1 MARITGDPSWH
12 GNVCLQLECLLT
24 SNFSVLWML
33 LLFVFS
39 KAGNPI
45 LFQDVA
51 ELAFEVSERKPHSLP
66 SISWIIADMLFNLVL
81 RALFLLQRM
90 FVSLFPIYLAGQL
103 VGLLYISLLY
113 SLHCFKYHW
122 FNKGTEIHQRLSNIK
137 EIGFTTLDSVCPWFS
152 HSDEVLLHSNGCLLS
167 VLFPLFI
174 FSTNEAKISAKA
186 YLFQLHHF
194 SLVVV
199 LSSRVL
205 HKMVYLQSALS
216 SSTSAEKFPSPHPSP
231 ANSSCCWSLESSA
244 ILWRWVGQQRLP
256 GNSLPCSPL
265 QPRKAGPTVPRA
277 LCTFPS
283 LWGMGIFFSGAGK
296 AESPC
301 MDFKHQWKVKGPQV
315 FLQLF
320 SSIGQPHIWTNFRTF
335 PLCAI

>member
-1 MARITGDPSWH
+1 MADSIKNFFRAFPGESKTPSGEFLLIPSQKRNSGKRTSRILVQRRVQSIVRKQECEPYIVSRIFQ
-12 GNVCLQLECLLT
+12 CLALFWFSLL
-24 SNFSVLWML
+24 FVLWML

-66 SISWIIADMLFNLVL
+66 SITDMLFNLVL

-137 EIGFTTLDSVCPWFS
+137 EIGFTTLDSVCPC
-152 HSDEVLLHSNGCLLS
+152 NGCLLS

-231 ANSSCCWSLESSA
+231 VLKCKTGT
-244 ILWRWVGQQRLP
+244 I
-256 GNSLPCSPL
+256 
-265 QPRKAGPTVPRA
+265 T
-277 LCTFPS
+277 
-283 LWGMGIFFSGAGK
+283 
-296 AESPC
+296 
-301 MDFKHQWKVKGPQV
+301 
-315 FLQLF
+315 
-320 SSIGQPHIWTNFRTF
+320 
-335 PLCAI
+335 